1 VDKVRIRFV
10 SASSSASQLGVL
22 LRTAREKAGLSLQ
35 EVVSNLPLAAE
46 DLQRLENGELIEL
59 PSVVLIALAENLGI
73 DASEL
78 LSAAETDQAN
88 RRG

>member
-1 VDKVRIRFV
+1 MRIRFV